1 MISYRRIVLICV
13 GYIILSMHGM
23 AITFNDKVDHI
34 IDIPLALDG
43 FKRHFTTRGVVIYEV
58 VTL

>member
-1 MISYRRIVLICV
+1 
-13 GYIILSMHGM
+13 MHGM